1 MAGSFTLY
9 VLVAV
14 PLFEEPHLV
23 VLFGERYREYMKT
36 TPMLLPINLLKS
48 EEDFEKSF
56 AMNYYSYA

>member
-23 VLFGERYREYMKT
+23 ELFGERYREYMKT

-48 EEDFEKSF
+48 EEDFEKIK
-56 AMNYYSYA
+56 